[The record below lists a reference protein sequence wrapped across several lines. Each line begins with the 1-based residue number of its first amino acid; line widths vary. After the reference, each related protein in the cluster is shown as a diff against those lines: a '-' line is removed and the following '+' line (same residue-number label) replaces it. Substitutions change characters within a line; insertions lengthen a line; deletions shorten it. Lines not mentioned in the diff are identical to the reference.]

1 MELDQ
6 VKAIV
11 EKALEDGKLTRQE
24 IDEIMDAVLA
34 DNIVSIGEME
44 VLEMIENKILNQEV
58 TLD

>member
-44 VLEMIENKILNQEV
+44 LLEMIENKILNQEI

>member
-1 MELDQ
+1 VELDQ

-44 VLEMIENKILNQEV
+44 LLEMIENKILNQEI